1 MASDWFLKV
10 DGIPGGSKDAKH
22 KDWIEITSWSMGHSR
37 KKYATGAPTGNS
49 GKTEGADFN
58 DLQVT
63 KFHDVATVK
72 LAQYCAQGTPIGS
85 VLLECCRAGGDKMKF
100 MEVKME
106 NVVVSSW
113 QTGGKQK
120 QDEDGPTDPY
130 EHVEFKFAKVKWTY
144 TDQKREDGTGGG
156 QVAGGWDLVKNT
168 SSQ

>member
-22 KDWIEITSWSMGHSR
+22 KDWIEVVSWKMGHQRQSIT
-37 KKYATGAPTGNS
+37 AGTSGPS
-49 GKTEGADFN
+49 GKAPPATFD
-58 DLQVT
+58 DLNIS
-63 KFHDVATVK
+63 KYPDLASVK

-85 VLLECCRAGGDKMKF
+85 VVLECCRAGGDKMKY

-113 QTGGKQK
+113 NQVGKSK
-120 QDEDGPTDPY
+120 DDDTATDPF
-130 EHVEFKFAKVKWTY
+130 EAVTFNFAKIKWTY
-144 TDQKREDGTGGG
+144 IDQKREDGTGGG